1 VVRLEEN
8 TIAGEIVLFDDDVKA
23 IRKLVDEAEV
33 VGDRYMKSLM
43 VEINGDC
50 IDLLSWKGYN

>member
-1 VVRLEEN
+1 MRLEEN
-8 TIAGEIVLFDDDVKA
+8 TKAGEIVLSDEDVKA

-43 VEINGDC
+43 GEINGDC
-50 IDLLSWKGYN
+50 IAVSSWKGV